1 MGAERRFW
9 WLLRGVIGGDAG
21 RGSVFFCVWGLVR
34 MAPFGGG
41 GWVGDVWA
49 MLFEGFR
56 FDAFADALAALS
68 GHVKTRLDVFVSW
81 LSEFVVCG
89 REYVADCN

>member
-21 RGSVFFCVWGLVR
+21 RGSVFFCVGTCADGAV
-34 MAPFGGG
+34 GGG

-56 FDAFADALAALS
+56 FDAFADALTALS
-68 GHVKTRLDVFVSW
+68 GHVETRLDVFVSW
-81 LSEFVVCG
+81 LSEFVG
-89 REYVADCN
+89 YGGKYAAYCN

>member
-34 MAPFGGG
+34 MAPLEGG

-56 FDAFADALAALS
+56 FDAFADALTALS
-68 GHVKTRLDVFVSW
+68 GHVKTRLGVFVSW
-81 LSEFVVCG
+81 LDKFVGYG
-89 REYVADCN
+89 RKYVADCN